1 MASAGGRRCA
11 AGTLVRRL
19 ALAALAAGAGAGA
32 VDEGWAPVGAA
43 LALRSVA
50 QVKAALE
57 AVAGD
62 AAQPA
67 TVRGAALTE
76 LALAHENV
84 YPSFGT
90 RDGFVLAATTNSKAL
105 VSNVLGGSG
114 AGGGSAGSNSEGW
127 VGDREGSFT
136 STAVR
141 NALLD
146 RGMAVEL
153 FQRAAELGNATAQFR
168 LGTLFATGALGVE
181 KSAVKAALHYYFA
194 SLGGSVE
201 ASMALGFRHSVGLG
215 VPKDCRAAVAYYELA
230 ANAVADQTERDG
242 VSPVND
248 RDRLTLDRKTRGY
261 TGRSSR
267 GMDEEVVD
275 YYKHAAEK
283 GDVSATLM
291 LGQVYFYGARGV
303 ARDHRRALE
312 FFRAAAAQGDP
323 AAQAHLGHMLIKGM
337 GGRQDVVG
345 ALGNLTAAAE
355 AGSASGLNG
364 LGYLHLYGLGVKA
377 DPDKARK
384 YFNDAAEA
392 GNAEAY
398 YNLGALYVSG
408 VGVRRRNYPHAL
420 NYFSMAAQK
429 GHYLAMHKLAQ
440 MNLHGVGTLKNCE
453 HALQLFKAVAE
464 RGESVRLLARGF
476 SFWNNEDDVDSALQV
491 YLLASELG
499 FEVAQANAAWLL
511 DHGASMSGGVR
522 SVQPRPALAH
532 ATAQSAGAVGADAGP
547 GVGTGAGAGAG
558 AEGPA
563 GAGAGVA
570 AGGGAGAAVAA
581 AAAQGSSSHTAD
593 VHESDDLIIGYV
605 NAMHEVAVAAL
616 IPTVAGS
623 LDSLRLYQLA
633 AEQGNVEARIKIGDF
648 FYYGLGGSS
657 PNFELAAHHYKQAS
671 DLGHSPQ
678 AMFNLGFMHQYGIG
692 LPQDFHLAK
701 RFYDSAEATH
711 PDAKVPVSL
720 ALSGMW
726 MQRVYRA
733 IVFKELTKDLPP
745 FVATL
750 ASWYDLLFTREGAG
764 PAADTA
770 GAGPAAAV
778 APGAAAAAVAAAEG
792 AAPAAPPAAGKP
804 LVDQLVDAASDL
816 EDDTVVAICLFALMV
831 LVLLMRAREQRRFAE
846 QIAHEHQE

>member
-1 MASAGGRRCA
+1 MAGAGARRRA
-11 AGTLVRRL
+11 ARTLTL
-19 ALAALAAGAGAGA
+19 AALAALAAGAADDA
-32 VDEGWAPVGAA
+32 WAPVGAA
-43 LALRSVA
+43 LALRSVG

-67 TVRGAALTE
+67 AVRGAALTE

-90 RDGFVLAATTNSKAL
+90 RDGFVLAASAGGKAL
-105 VSNVLGGSG
+105 VSSVLGSVGAG
-114 AGGGSAGSNSEGW
+114 AGGGESW
-127 VGDREGSFT
+127 VGEREGSFA

-146 RGMAVEL
+146 RGKAVEL

-194 SLGGSVE
+194 ALGGSVE

-242 VSPVND
+242 VSPIND

-261 TGRSSR
+261 SGRSSR

-303 ARDHRRALE
+303 TRDHRRALE

-323 AAQAHLGHMLIKGM
+323 TAQAHLGHMLIKGM
-337 GGRQDVVG
+337 GGRQDVTS
-345 ALGNLTAAAE
+345 AMGNLTAAAE

-364 LGYLHLYGLGVKA
+364 LGYMHLYGLGVKA

-440 MNLHGVGTLKNCE
+440 MNLHGVGTHKNCE

-476 SFWNNEDDVDSALQV
+476 SFWSNEDDADSALQV

-511 DHGASMSGGVR
+511 DHGSSMRGGVP
-522 SVQPRPALAH
+522 SVQPQPALTH
-532 ATAQSAGAVGADAGP
+532 ATAESAGFDAGA
-547 GVGTGAGAGAG
+547 GAAAGAGAGAG
-558 AEGPA
+558 A
-563 GAGAGVA
+563 GATV
-570 AGGGAGAAVAA
+570 
-581 AAAQGSSSHTAD
+581 AAAQGSSLHAAEA
-593 VHESDDLIIGYV
+593 HESDDLVMGFV
-605 NAMHEVAVAAL
+605 NAMQDMAVIAL
-616 IPTVAGS
+616 MPTVSGS

-648 FYYGLGGSS
+648 FYYGLGGGN
-657 PNFELAAHHYKQAS
+657 PNFEHAVHHYKQAS

-720 ALSGMW
+720 ALTGMW
-726 MQRVYRA
+726 LQRVYRA
-733 IVFKELTKDLPP
+733 IVFKEPSKELPP
-745 FVATL
+745 LVATL
-750 ASWYDLLFTREGAG
+750 AGWYDLFSAKEEPGPG
-764 PAADTA
+764 PAATT
-770 GAGPAAAV
+770 GAGPAAAA
-778 APGAAAAAVAAAEG
+778 APGAAASAAAAAATAAG
-792 AAPAAPPAAGKP
+792 AAAAAAAAAPPEATKP
-804 LVDQLVDAASDL
+804 IMDQLVDAASGL
-816 EDDTVVAICLFALMV
+816 EDDTVVALCLFMLMV
-831 LVLLMRAREQRRFAE
+831 LVLLMRAREQRRFAG
-846 QIAHEHQE
+846 QPAHDHQD